1 MHLMRVGRKTQK
13 SGSSWYRE
21 TLLEASPVNKKSL
34 ANELRQEIGSW
45 TLAGRQR
52 ILGNRERIKRDV
64 RGMLRKKLRMK
75 QPGTE
80 EEGPSGK

>member
-1 MHLMRVGRKTQK
+1 MCRV
-13 SGSSWYRE
+13 
-21 TLLEASPVNKKSL
+21 EASPVNKKSL

-80 EEGPSGK
+80 EEVGHRIV